1 MPVKIAQISCGSDYS
16 AIQKEINES
25 VRRVDAEVF
34 FPEVDIN
41 SIDSVA
47 DEFGYSVRSP
57 GLKMML
63 SRAKSVIDGDSNA
76 DAVFVCTCFRCA
88 EGALVRNEVRKA
100 IQSETNLPVVMYSFT
115 ERTTATELLTRME
128 ALVTIVKRRHLL
140 ELQKQEGLTAG
151 IDSGSTTTN
160 AVIMLDNEVI
170 GTDWQ
175 PTTEVMK
182 AAEKAL
188 SGALKVAGVKRS
200 ELEAIGTTGYGR
212 FEIGRHLSADL
223 IQEEISVNSK
233 GAVYL
238 ADHQKGES
246 TVLDIG
252 GMDNKVITV
261 KDGIPD
267 SFTMGGICAGA
278 SGRFLEMSARRLGV
292 EIGELGE
299 IALLGNPEK
308 IKMNSYCIV
317 FGIQDLV
324 TSLAAGVSKEDVAAA
339 ACYSVAEQ
347 VYEQQLQEVEVRM
360 PLIQVGGTSLIKGL
374 VHAMGDILGTDEV
387 IVPKLSQH
395 IGATGAALIVSGLR

>member
-1 MPVKIAQISCGSDYS
+1 
-16 AIQKEINES
+16 
-25 VRRVDAEVF
+25 
-34 FPEVDIN
+34 
-41 SIDSVA
+41 
-47 DEFGYSVRSP
+47 
-57 GLKMML
+57 
-63 SRAKSVIDGDSNA
+63 
-76 DAVFVCTCFRCA
+76 
-88 EGALVRNEVRKA
+88 
-100 IQSETNLPVVMYSFT
+100 
-115 ERTTATELLTRME
+115 
-128 ALVTIVKRRHLL
+128 
-140 ELQKQEGLTAG
+140 
-151 IDSGSTTTN
+151 
-160 AVIMLDNEVI
+160 
-170 GTDWQ
+170 
-175 PTTEVMK
+175 
-182 AAEKAL
+182 
-188 SGALKVAGVKRS
+188 
-200 ELEAIGTTGYGR
+200 
-212 FEIGRHLSADL
+212 
-223 IQEEISVNSK
+223 
-233 GAVYL
+233 
-238 ADHQKGES
+238 
-246 TVLDIG
+246 
-252 GMDNKVITV
+252 NKVITV